1 MAVGSSSG
9 LPGSSGYHVKNLSAR
24 TQPKSA
30 IFCRV
35 AAPRTTGSERNDCG
49 EPNAHAHRPGA
60 AGPPKQLVSG
70 IMTPTPAEYFNAN
83 FFHTY
88 VPISRQQSIWQTTGG
103 LSMIL
108 GGGAELWH
116 LLSER
121 SDAISS
127 PSNCGP
133 LKYSNMR

>member
-1 MAVGSSSG
+1 M
-9 LPGSSGYHVKNLSAR
+9 KAR
-24 TQPKSA
+24 L
-30 IFCRV
+30 FVLV
-35 AAPRTTGSERNDCG
+35 AARVLRGRNQCSKSNDCG
-49 EPNAHAHRPGA
+49 ESNARAQRSDA
-60 AGPPKQLVSG
+60 AGPPKRLVSG
-70 IMTPTPAEYFNAN
+70 IMTPTPAEYFRAN
-83 FFHTY
+83 SLHTY
-88 VPISRQQSIWQTTGG
+88 VPISRRQSIWQTTGC

-133 LKYSNMR
+133 SKYSNMR